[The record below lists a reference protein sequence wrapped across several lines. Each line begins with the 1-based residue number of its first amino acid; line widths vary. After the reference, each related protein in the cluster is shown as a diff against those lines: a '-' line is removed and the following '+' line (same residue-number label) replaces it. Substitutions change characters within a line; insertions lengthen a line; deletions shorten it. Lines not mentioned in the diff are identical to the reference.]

1 MQEFMQSLKNTT
13 LEVEFRLLAP
23 KARSLLHDVLF
34 PNSVDSGLFTEG
46 NLTLNSVNSVAIR
59 VSL

>member
-1 MQEFMQSLKNTT
+1 MQSLKNKT
-13 LEVEFRLLAP
+13 LEMKFRLLAP

-34 PNSVDSGLFTEG
+34 PNPVDSGLFTEG
-46 NLTLNSVNSVAIR
+46 NLTLNSVNSVAIG